1 LLTTDL
7 LRVRR
12 RGDAIAPR
20 YLRGADATRARALAE
35 RFLGIFSEHL
45 GASREELDAALSQVE
60 VPAKDRLVALGL
72 RKLLEDRSEFQ
83 VVSAL
88 DPETVRREVF
98 LASAAAHRALELRAE
113 FDRAAVLA
121 EVASRLST
129 TAAELDKAL
138 YADLRGSEIL
148 ARFDPIAAA
157 ALLVRYDV
165 ALAQGILLR
174 ATRVAAHVR
183 KQSAARYRV
192 LFRAMRFHGLLHVVR
207 GAPDTGYVIELDG
220 PFSLFDAV
228 QRYGLKLA
236 LFLPHL
242 LACDSFEL
250 RAQVLWGKTKD
261 PLVFDLSSADGL
273 QVTAPDLPSTSPD
286 LEGFVAAF
294 DKLGSEWSVEH
305 NERIFALP
313 GEVACVPDLVFCHR
327 DSKELVYLEAFGFWS
342 RDAVW
347 KRVELLRKGF
357 PARVLL
363 AVGKQLRVSEEV
375 LDEDASGEI
384 YVYRST
390 ISPRAVLER
399 LHRPR
404 AAAQVGREP

>member
-1 LLTTDL
+1 MLTTDL

-12 RGDAIAPR
+12 RGDAITPR
-20 YLRGADATRARALAE
+20 YLRGADAARARALTE
-35 RFLGIFSEHL
+35 RFLTIFAEHV
-45 GASREELDAALSQVE
+45 GQSREELDAALAQVE
-60 VPAKDRLVALGL
+60 VPARDRVVGLGL
-72 RKLLEDRSEFQ
+72 RKLLEDRCEFQ
-83 VVSAL
+83 MVSAL
-88 DPETVRREVF
+88 EPEAVRREVF
-98 LASAAAHRALELRAE
+98 LASAAAHRALELRSE

-121 EVASRLST
+121 EVAARLSST
-129 TAAELDKAL
+129 PAELDKAL

-148 ARFDPIAAA
+148 ARFDPIPAA

-165 ALAQGILLR
+165 ALAQGVLLR
-174 ATRVAAHVR
+174 ATKVAVHVQR
-183 KQSAARYRV
+183 ESPARYRA

-207 GAPDTGYVIELDG
+207 GAPDSGYVIELDG

-242 LACDSFEL
+242 LACSHFEL

-273 QVTAPDLPSTSPD
+273 EVVAPDLPSTTPD
-286 LEGFVAAF
+286 LDGFVEAF
-294 DKLGSEWSVEH
+294 DKLGSEWSVAH

-313 GEVACVPDLVFCHR
+313 GEVACVPDLVFCNR
-327 DSKELVYLEAFGFWS
+327 ESKELVYLEAFGFWS

-363 AVGKQLRVSEEV
+363 AVGKQLRVSEQV

-384 YVYRST
+384 YVYRAT

-399 LHRPR
+399 LRKPR
-404 AAAQVGREP
+404 AAAQASREP